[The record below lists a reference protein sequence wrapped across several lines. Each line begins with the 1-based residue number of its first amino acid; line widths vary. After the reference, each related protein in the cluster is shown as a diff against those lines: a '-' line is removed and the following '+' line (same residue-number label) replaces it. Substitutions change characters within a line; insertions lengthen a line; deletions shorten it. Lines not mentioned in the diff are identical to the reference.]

1 MRKEKRIMVRFTEEE
16 YEWLQAVAP
25 DGKISP
31 YIRNTILRHSKNDLK
46 LLNMDDRLLEIAQNV
61 RASADL
67 LGDLFNR
74 VVDHPQGQERI
85 ISQESQKPGGIPD
98 EMVGIVLE
106 MLLLTRNY
114 SDTQAI
120 KMAQG
125 QVERLGL
132 PVWEG

>member
-31 YIRNTILRHSKNDLK
+31 YIRNTILRHSKNDFK

-74 VVDHPQGQERI
+74 VVDHPQGQECI
-85 ISQESQKPGGIPD
+85 ISQESQKPGGIPN

>member
-1 MRKEKRIMVRFTEEE
+1 MVRFTEEE